1 MRSHDEYVPGTA
13 AEPDGGAEDGGAG
26 TDEGTVRAACEGDR
40 EALAAHETAE
50 CAGEALR
57 ERYDQEEDGGS

>member
-1 MRSHDEYVPGTA
+1 MRSHDEYVPGMA
-13 AEPDGGAEDGGAG
+13 AEPDDGVADGGAA

-40 EALAAHETAE
+40 ETLAAHETAA
-50 CAGEALR
+50 CAGEALH